1 MTNVTDNIGIH
12 ALGKAPSKI
21 SDHSML
27 LMNVCVR
34 VHDAIELHESER
46 SDHQFQPDAS
56 TQADPGGGGDRPV
69 LPPVFK
75 INNNVPD
82 DFMSNVECRNFILNI
97 IERIEDSRSTQTEI
111 DQIHKDIVNVHTSE
125 MT

>member
-34 VHDAIELHESER
+34 VHDAIELHETER
-46 SDHQFQPDAS
+46 SDYRFQPDAS
-56 TQADPGGGGDRPV
+56 TQVDPGGGGDGPV
-69 LPPVFK
+69 LPPKFK

-82 DFMSNVECRNFILNI
+82 DFMSNAECRNYI
-97 IERIEDSRSTQTEI
+97 
-111 DQIHKDIVNVHTSE
+111 
-125 MT
+125 